1 MQTADQQQEE
11 EEEVFMN
18 DDGFV
23 LLVEADSRAVS
34 MTFPHTSTTSSA
46 AAADAEMHPMWRE
59 QVAFGRMDG
68 WTDGLMVGGGMR

>member
-1 MQTADQQQEE
+1 MQTADQQQE

-59 QVAFGRMDG
+59 
-68 WTDGLMVGGGMR
+68 